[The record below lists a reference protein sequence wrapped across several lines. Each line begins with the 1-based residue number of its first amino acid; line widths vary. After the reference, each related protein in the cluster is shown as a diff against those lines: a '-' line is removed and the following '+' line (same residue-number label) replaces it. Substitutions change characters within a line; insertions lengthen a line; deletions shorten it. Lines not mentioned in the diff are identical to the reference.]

1 MSFGD
6 YLYIVAVIVFVYLT
20 FGIVR
25 NYYKKKFD
33 DEGRRIDM
41 IEEDEAK

>member
-25 NYYKKKFD
+25 NYYKNKFD
-33 DEGRRIDM
+33 NEGRRIDM